1 MGEWI
6 LVWTFFCPPS
16 LDALGD
22 CRYMHKSFD
31 TFGECVEL
39 LAEKHHEMM
48 DFPHRIF
55 CTNRDYFIEL
65 RMKDD
70 KYRYNAPERDSKTF

>member
-6 LVWTFFCPPS
+6 LVWTFWCVSIDDPE
-16 LDALGD
+16 

-39 LAEKHHEMM
+39 LAEKDADMM
-48 DFPHRIF
+48 DFPHVIF
-55 CTNRDYFIEL
+55 CTKRDYFIEL

-70 KYRYNAPERDSKTF
+70 KYYYNAPERDSKTF

>member
-1 MGEWI
+1 MGEFI
-6 LVWTFFCPPS
+6 LVWTFYCISEQDP
-16 LDALGD
+16 D

-39 LAEKHHEMM
+39 LAEKNHEMNEWRL
-48 DFPHRIF
+48 PHVIF

-70 KYRYNAPERDSKTF
+70 KYRYNAPK

>member
-6 LVWTFFCPPS
+6 LVWTFWCISVDDPE
-16 LDALGD
+16 

-39 LAEKHHEMM
+39 LAEKDAEMM
-48 DFPHRIF
+48 DFPHVIF
-55 CTNRDYFIEL
+55 CTKRDYFIEL

-70 KYRYNAPERDSKTF
+70 KYYYNAPK